1 MVCDH
6 VVLSRL
12 RINRCRQLVPNL
24 QLITVWVP
32 TKQIRFARAKLALA
46 ENSSSGC
53 FDSSHGPLDVC
64 GINKTKAKMHD
75 ASSASGQ
82 LWISLKQEHVART
95 GSLHLNEVFVFIDR
109 DRTEYFLVET

>member
-1 MVCDH
+1 VVCDH

-32 TKQIRFARAKLALA
+32 TKQIRFARAKLSLA
-46 ENSSSGC
+46 ENRSSGC

-64 GINKTKAKMHD
+64 AIDKTKGKMHD
-75 ASSASGQ
+75 SSGASGQ
-82 LWISLKQEHVART
+82 IWISLKHKHVARAR
-95 GSLHLNEVFVFIDR
+95 GLRLNEVFVFIDR